1 MNYSYQLLKEIRR
14 FKEISNIKGSVNN
27 KIIKEDVGPNP
38 GALFKKIIDT
48 SKYILGRLIVEVEV
62 LVPYVELN

>member
-1 MNYSYQLLKEIRR
+1 MA
-14 FKEISNIKGSVNN
+14 NIFTLENFTEFSEKINIDELYEKKRQVDQN
-27 KIIKEDVGPNP
+27 KLE
-38 GALFKKIIDT
+38 LFKKIIDT